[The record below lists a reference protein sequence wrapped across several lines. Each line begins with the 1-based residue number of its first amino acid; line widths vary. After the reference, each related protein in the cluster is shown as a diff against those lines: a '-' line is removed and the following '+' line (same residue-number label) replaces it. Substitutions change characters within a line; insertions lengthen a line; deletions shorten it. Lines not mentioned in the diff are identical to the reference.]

1 MEDKFNEGMSCI
13 TRFVFLHVI
22 LRRSQMLLKFTRDQ
36 MIYNVLYV
44 ILCAEV
50 TCKGSF
56 VMQYQSKEQ
65 NQTLDLWSLPTLFH
79 IYAYRVSNH
88 QFYSLLLNLSNLLC
102 WIDVEISPRCMVNPK
117 ARILWILRKEVGIK
131 LSTNREH
138 GFIVGTKKSI
148 VVRPHLKLY
157 SYL

>member
-13 TRFVFLHVI
+13 THFVFLHVI
-22 LRRSQMLLKFTRDQ
+22 LRRSQMLLKLTRDQ

-56 VMQYQSKEQ
+56 AMQYQSKEQ
-65 NQTLDLWSLPTLFH
+65 NQTLDLWSLPTLFQ

-88 QFYSLLLNLSNLLC
+88 KFYSLLLNLSNLQC
-102 WIDVEISPRCMVNPK
+102 WIDLEISPRCMVNPK
-117 ARILWILRKEVGIK
+117 ARILWILRKEGGIK